1 MIGAL
6 ANGKI
11 ERYATGNKTVHLVD
25 GYKAILSLDEHGYKK
40 SWLLTGWEI
49 NKPDAFGQ
57 FSTKS
62 ESTQN
67 APTFSRR
74 DLGAGLRQSWM
85 NDIPSDSKI
94 ALGNEKS
101 SSDLQE
107 INRIFNDDIEK
118 QIHGELPYNH
128 IYRLGKPSDILL
140 NTGIPDLEI
149 ELPASRL
156 KQKSEAANH
165 PFPISDVKN
174 LPAALQKPIAI
185 FSYGDREKAQNIIVE
200 LKNKN
205 RNFLVGLSLNYSH
218 NGIAVNSI
226 RGLFPKDTVNW
237 LN

>member
-1 MIGAL
+1 MEQYGGTNNITLIWGNEKKGIFHIGYRRGTDTLLHVIDAL

-11 ERYATGNKTVHLVD
+11 ERYVPGNKTVHLVKD
-25 GYKAILSLDEHGYKK
+25 GYEAILSLDENGNKK

-128 IYRLGKPSDILL
+128 IYRLGKPSFRHTVKYR
-140 NTGIPDLEI
+140 NTRLGNRIAGIT
-149 ELPASRL
+149 
-156 KQKSEAANH
+156 SEAKSGN
-165 PFPISDVKN
+165 
-174 LPAALQKPIAI
+174 
-185 FSYGDREKAQNIIVE
+185 
-200 LKNKN
+200 
-205 RNFLVGLSLNYSH
+205 
-218 NGIAVNSI
+218 
-226 RGLFPKDTVNW
+226 
-237 LN
+237 

>member
-25 GYKAILSLDEHGYKK
+25 GYKAILSLDEHG
-40 SWLLTGWEI
+40 S
-49 NKPDAFGQ
+49 DAFGQ

-128 IYRLGKPSDILL
+128 IYRLGKPSFRHTVKYR
-140 NTGIPDLEI
+140 NTRLGNRIAGIT
-149 ELPASRL
+149 
-156 KQKSEAANH
+156 SEAKSGN
-165 PFPISDVKN
+165 
-174 LPAALQKPIAI
+174 
-185 FSYGDREKAQNIIVE
+185 
-200 LKNKN
+200 
-205 RNFLVGLSLNYSH
+205 
-218 NGIAVNSI
+218 
-226 RGLFPKDTVNW
+226 
-237 LN
+237 